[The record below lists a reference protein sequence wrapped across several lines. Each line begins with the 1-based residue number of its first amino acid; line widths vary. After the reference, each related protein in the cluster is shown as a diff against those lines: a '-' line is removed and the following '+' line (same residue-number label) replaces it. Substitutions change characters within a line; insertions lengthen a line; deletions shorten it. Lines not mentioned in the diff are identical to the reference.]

1 MTALFQP
8 LTIREVNFKNRIFL
22 SPMCQ
27 YSAKDGMPND
37 WHMVHLGSRAVGG
50 ASLVMV
56 EATAV
61 TPAGRI
67 SPADL
72 GLWNDEQMEAFKPIV
87 RFIKGQGAVP
97 AIQLAHSGRKG
108 STDIPWQGGKPL
120 SPGDGGWIPVAP
132 SAIPF
137 DQGYATPIALDQDGL
152 AGIRRAFQEAAK
164 RAYAAGFEVIEIHMA
179 HGYLLHEFLSP
190 FSNQRSDTYGGSL
203 ANRMRF
209 PLEVAE
215 CIREVWPSHLP
226 LFVRIS
232 ASDWKEGGWD
242 IHQSVELAKR
252 LKALNVD
259 LIDCSSGGILPDVL
273 PEAKPN
279 YQVPFAEQIKKEA
292 EMLTG
297 AVGLITET
305 EQANAIVAD
314 SKADAVLIGRAF
326 LRDPYWALH
335 AALALHIEQDWPKHY
350 QRAFATEF
358 LR

>member
-8 LTIREVNFKNRIFL
+8 LTIRDLTFKNRIFL

-37 WHMVHLGSRAVGG
+37 WHMVHLGARAVGG
-50 ASLVMV
+50 ASLVMA

-72 GLWNDEQMEAFKPIV
+72 GLWNDEQTKAFKPIV
-87 RFIKGQGAVP
+87 NFIKAQGAVP
-97 AIQLAHSGRKG
+97 AIQLAHAGRKA

-120 SPGDGGWIPVAP
+120 LPAEGGWVPVAP
-132 SAIPF
+132 SPLPF
-137 DQGYATPIALDQDGL
+137 AKDYATPIALDEEGL
-152 AGIRRAFQEAAK
+152 AGVRRAFQEAAK
-164 RAYAAGFEVIEIHMA
+164 RAYAAGFEVVEIHMA

-190 FSNQRSDTYGGSL
+190 LSNQRSDRYGGSL
-203 ANRMRF
+203 ENRMRF

-215 CIREVWPSHLP
+215 GIREVWPSHLP

-242 IHQSVELAKR
+242 IHQSVTLAKR
-252 LKALNVD
+252 LKVLGVD
-259 LIDCSSGGILPDVL
+259 FIDCSSGGILPDVL
-273 PEAKPN
+273 PPAAPN
-279 YQVPFAEQIKKEA
+279 YQVPFAEQIKQEA
-292 EMLTG
+292 EILTG
-297 AVGLITET
+297 AVGLITEA
-305 EQANAIVAD
+305 EQANAIIEEN
-314 SKADAVLIGRAF
+314 KADVVLIGRAF

-335 AALALHIEQDWPKHY
+335 AALALDVEQDWPTPY
-350 QRAFATEF
+350 RRAFAKEF